1 MNKSSIFIR
10 AKNWIKKLTADNILE
25 NGNDGKSLKVDSTR
39 LGQVIAL
46 LAMMWIIPKA
56 VNESVDV
63 MEMIKQLMGPGVL
76 MALYSAKKFRK

>member
-1 MNKSSIFIR
+1 MNSPNIFIR
-10 AKNWIKKLTADNILE
+10 SKNWIRKLVADNILE
-25 NGNDGKSLKVDSTR
+25 DGDAGKSLKVDSTR

-56 VNESVDV
+56 VNESVDI